1 MMPCQE
7 ADEDEDSE
15 EYEPYYDMFGSHK
28 RKDARLG
35 NKYQATQIPL
45 VTDILYYEHLQ
56 EMDKVN
62 SEKCTIMWE
71 PDRLKPQEIGKLST
85 R

>member
-1 MMPCQE
+1 MAFESTQASHSTQAVSVDVKMEEEQMSLRELLSAEDNEKDPTLPCQE

-35 NKYQATQIPL
+35 QRY
-45 VTDILYYEHLQ
+45 
-56 EMDKVN
+56 
-62 SEKCTIMWE
+62 
-71 PDRLKPQEIGKLST
+71 
-85 R
+85 

>member
-1 MMPCQE
+1 MSHSTQAASVDVKMEEEQLSLRQLLSAEDNEQNPTLPCQE

-35 NKYQATQIPL
+35 QRYQAT
-45 VTDILYYEHLQ
+45 
-56 EMDKVN
+56 
-62 SEKCTIMWE
+62 
-71 PDRLKPQEIGKLST
+71 
-85 R
+85 